1 MPSCKWS
8 EINHHKE
15 VSRKSCDWTPVRTT
29 RISCAD
35 DQKTSV
41 WMIKKRICNPICFS
55 IKFLI
60 RNISWGKC
68 WLCVWA
74 DWAPSLSG
82 LSSPPVSASLFTE
95 PFSLQTTVARAS
107 HPHTYLPTF
116 EHPIIL
122 LRINSSSPRKVLQ
135 LHHIPFP
142 TKLPSCVSNDPI
154 TWEIWSAENAF
165 LLSLSL
171 TKSYHE
177 DSKQFLAPEIET
189 EFALTIVL

>member
-1 MPSCKWS
+1 MVGNKSSQRSFQKVLWLNTRTYNTYILCRWPKNKCLDA
-8 EINHHKE
+8 
-15 VSRKSCDWTPVRTT
+15 RKS
-29 RISCAD
+29 
-35 DQKTSV
+35 
-41 WMIKKRICNPICFS
+41 ICYPICFS

-107 HPHTYLPTF
+107 HPHTYLPTS

-142 TKLPSCVSNDPI
+142 TKLPSFVSNDPI

-165 LLSLSL
+165 LLLSPSL